1 MSDEYR
7 FNGADYQPERDNARL
22 GAQLERVYSAMI
34 DGAWHTLPELAER
47 TGDPPASISAQ
58 LRHLRKPRYG
68 AHRIERAYI
77 IRGLYKYRLADEVR
91 RREPR

>member
-22 GAQLERVYSAMI
+22 GAQLERVYSAMT
-34 DGAWHTLPELAER
+34 DGRWHTLPELAER

-68 AHRIERAYI
+68 AHRIERVYI
-77 IRGLYKYRLADEVR
+77 LRGLYKYRLADEVR
-91 RREPR
+91 HESR